1 MIEINGVSKWFKD
14 VVALSDVTFQMGPG
28 VTALLG
34 PNGAGKSSLLRIVC
48 GLTAPSRGDVRV
60 LGKRPR
66 HDLSLF
72 SDIGLVPQQEAL
84 FERLTSFELVR
95 AAAILQRVPS
105 PEDATV
111 QAINEVDLDPSDKRP
126 LRSFSK
132 GMRQR
137 VKVAQALVH
146 SPKILILDEPLNGL
160 DPRQRLHMI
169 ELFRRWGSEGRTVVV
184 SSHVLEEVEKI
195 GSRVVVLGRGR
206 LVAEGD
212 FHEIRRL
219 MDQRPHRIR
228 LLSGAPAKLGA
239 GLIAEGLVVGA
250 RVRSDEEIEVE
261 TEDVMLLRSQIA
273 KVARKNN
280 IRLKEMSPLDED
292 LESVFRYLVKS

>member
-1 MIEINGVSKWFKD
+1 MIELKGVSKWFKD
-14 VVALSDVTFQMGPG
+14 VVALSDVTFEIGEG

-48 GLTAPSRGDVRV
+48 GLTNPSRGEVRV
-60 LGKRPR
+60 LGKKPR
-66 HDLSLF
+66 SDLSF
-72 SDIGLVPQQEAL
+72 FTDIGLVPQQEAL

-95 AAAILQRVPS
+95 AAAVLQKV
-105 PEDATV
+105 DAPDEAAV
-111 QAINEVDLDPSDKRP
+111 RAINEVDLDPSDKRP
-126 LRSFSK
+126 LKTFSK

-137 VKVAQALVH
+137 VKVAQAIVH

-212 FHEIRRL
+212 FHAIREL

-228 LLSGAPAKLGA
+228 LVSQAPAKLGA
-239 GLIAEGLVVGA
+239 GLIEAGLILGA
-250 RVRSDEEIEVE
+250 HIKSEQELEVE
-261 TEDVMLLRSQIA
+261 TDDVTRLRTSIA
-273 KVARKNN
+273 GVARKNK
-280 IRLKEMSPLDED
+280 IRLTEMSPLDED